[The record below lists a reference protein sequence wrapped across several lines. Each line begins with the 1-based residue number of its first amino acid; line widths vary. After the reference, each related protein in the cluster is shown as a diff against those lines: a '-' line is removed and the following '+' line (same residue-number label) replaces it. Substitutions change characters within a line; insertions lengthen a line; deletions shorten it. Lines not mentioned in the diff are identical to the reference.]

1 MIKKYIQDN
10 CRVAKPHLF
19 DLQLSVV
26 KKKKKK
32 KAESITGNI
41 SRNN

>member
-10 CRVAKPHLF
+10 CRLAKPHLF
-19 DLQLSVV
+19 DLQLNVV
-26 KKKKKK
+26 KKK
-32 KAESITGNI
+32 AVSITGNI

>member
-26 KKKKKK
+26 KKKKK
-32 KAESITGNI
+32 AESITGNI